1 MSVLPN
7 VAPHEYNGTVNM
19 TKSGL
24 PCQFWVDDIPHPHS
38 YHNPDYYPDDT
49 LEEAQNYCRDPDKAG
64 YIWCYTTNPM
74 VRFEECA
81 LQGLLFD
88 FP

>member
-1 MSVLPN
+1 
-7 VAPHEYNGTVNM
+7 M

-24 PCQFWVDDIPHPHS
+24 PCQFWKDFRDNHGSLNFFPEGSH
-38 YHNPDYYPDDT
+38 
-49 LEEAQNYCRDPDKAG
+49 EEAKNYCRDPSQKG

-74 VRFEECA
+74 LRFEECA

-88 FP
+88 FSYMID